1 MNKSKF
7 QLEEEKKQSI
17 LNCINSI
24 TGDLTESVISAP
36 GVDLIGSMR
45 STTDPLGSKNK
56 RGGPPTPFF
65 NPVVSPPPA
74 GAISF
79 GDAVNNAGSWIAD
92 KLFNSK
98 ESGPQNLMGN
108 HPNQRRPT
116 KSSDFKVNPI
126 GNIAPVTLASLSTDN
141 KQKYPFVARP
151 PFMLQTQINS
161 NLNNSKPSF
170 ASKASDN
177 PYMSANPEEDK
188 DFVGPPSS
196 LKDPEQDK
204 DFVGPPSS
212 LMNTSSTR
220 PGSPESTAGEIVN
233 GNREVGTPNISGTK
247 PAEWRGRNGMT
258 VDELNADSNRI
269 KSDMQNRGEPTS
281 VGSPEWVAWKRTHAP
296 TGVYDPTT
304 VTRSTIDQD
313 NSKLAA
319 DRQRGVARTGDRY
332 QGTPGVGSFE
342 QANRGKVGLD
352 VGMNPDNSP
361 EAVKKRSE
369 EGMQRAFDAGW
380 SQDPDGKMIDP
391 EQTTARRKDS
401 ENKGWEPS
409 TFEDEYL
416 DKRRLEI
423 ATWNAGKEQRATNAS
438 ERETKF
444 HSDALKKLQDRTELT
459 KARKDLEAEQSRK
472 TNTSS
477 SGSSRTVTEQ
487 AENTGAGGGS
497 GNLGTSGDTS
507 GDTSGITMSKEEE
520 NQWQTS
526 VNKLKQMPNISDSM
540 IAATDTVS
548 RFAGKSALWAL
559 NNPVGKFAIG
569 AVATPPEN
577 YFNTAMG
584 SLGQLG
590 FDNKNVAAHTNYYQ
604 SLLNLGTDKIPKSGI
619 PLVNTI
625 VNNIVEPAARNA
637 ASMATRMFLDPRS
650 LPNSKKVNFGAK
662 ETNKDTD
669 SEEETD
675 NSVPISSNKPAP
687 KQLTS
692 KP

>member
-45 STTDPLGSKNK
+45 MLKPTTDPSDNSNFAKQKVKSLID
-56 RGGPPTPFF
+56 P
-65 NPVVSPPPA
+65 
-74 GAISF
+74 
-79 GDAVNNAGSWIAD
+79 
-92 KLFNSK
+92 KL
-98 ESGPQNLMGN
+98 
-108 HPNQRRPT
+108 
-116 KSSDFKVNPI
+116 
-126 GNIAPVTLASLSTDN
+126 SLSTDN

-161 NLNNSKPSF
+161 NLNNSRPSF

-319 DRQRGVARTGDRY
+319 DRQRGVARTDDRY

-369 EGMQRAFDAGW
+369 EGLGRLRTTGWTQDSAGKWINPEQSMAQALDSASKLPKKDSIQDGSVGTNYEQDYLNQRADAIETWDAGEK
-380 SQDPDGKMIDP
+380 QK
-391 EQTTARRKDS
+391 
-401 ENKGWEPS
+401 
-409 TFEDEYL
+409 
-416 DKRRLEI
+416 
-423 ATWNAGKEQRATNAS
+423 ATNAS
-438 ERETKF
+438 AREATF
-444 HSDALKKLQDRTELT
+444 QSHALKKLQDRTALT
-459 KARKDLEAEQSRK
+459 RARKGLEDEQSRK

-507 GDTSGITMSKEEE
+507 GITMGKEEE
-520 NQWQTS
+520 NQWQAS
-526 VNKLKQMPNISDSM
+526 INNLKQLKMPNIQDSM
-540 IAATDTVS
+540 IAATK
-548 RFAGKSALWAL
+548 FAGA
-559 NNPVGKFAIG
+559 

-604 SLLNLGTDKIPKSGI
+604 SLLNLGTDKIPTSKI
-619 PLVNTI
+619 PFVNTI

-637 ASMATRMFLDPRS
+637 ASMATRMFFDPRS
-650 LPNSKKVNFGAK
+650 LPNSKKVNFGDK

-669 SEEETD
+669 SEEDTD

>member
-45 STTDPLGSKNK
+45 MLKPTTDPSDNSNFAKQKVKSLID
-56 RGGPPTPFF
+56 P
-65 NPVVSPPPA
+65 
-74 GAISF
+74 
-79 GDAVNNAGSWIAD
+79 
-92 KLFNSK
+92 KL
-98 ESGPQNLMGN
+98 
-108 HPNQRRPT
+108 
-116 KSSDFKVNPI
+116 
-126 GNIAPVTLASLSTDN
+126 SLSTDN

-161 NLNNSKPSF
+161 NLNNSRPSF

-196 LKDPEQDK
+196 L
-204 DFVGPPSS
+204 
-212 LMNTSSTR
+212 MNTSSSR

-233 GNREVGTPNISGTK
+233 GNREVETPNISGTK

-281 VGSPEWVAWKRTHAP
+281 VGSPEWVAWKRIHAP

-423 ATWNAGKEQRATNAS
+423 AWWNSGKDKRAADAS
-438 ERETKF
+438 EREAKF
-444 HSDALKKLQDRTELT
+444 HSDALKKLKDRTELI

-487 AENTGAGGGS
+487 AEKTGAGGGS

-526 VNKLKQMPNISDSM
+526 INNLKQLKMPNIQDSM
-540 IAATDTVS
+540 IAATK
-548 RFAGKSALWAL
+548 FAGK
-559 NNPVGKFAIG
+559 VGLS

-577 YFNTAMG
+577 YVNTAFG
-584 SLGQLG
+584 ALGQLG
-590 FDNKNVAAHTNYYQ
+590 FDQQNAEDHTRHYQ
-604 SLLNLGTDKIPKSGI
+604 NLLNVIPTTLTKLGI
-619 PLVNTI
+619 PGAATAGNLI
-625 VNNIVEPAARNA
+625 EPQTRNA
-637 ASMATRMFLDPRS
+637 AKLMTRMFFDPRAVT
-650 LPNSKKVNFGAK
+650 KGQRFKYK
-662 ETNKDTD
+662 EIAGNTD

-675 NSVPISSNKPAP
+675 NSVSISSNKPAP

>member
-45 STTDPLGSKNK
+45 MLKTTTD
-56 RGGPPTPFF
+56 
-65 NPVVSPPPA
+65 
-74 GAISF
+74 
-79 GDAVNNAGSWIAD
+79 
-92 KLFNSK
+92 
-98 ESGPQNLMGN
+98 
-108 HPNQRRPT
+108 
-116 KSSDFKVNPI
+116 SSDNSNFAKQKVKSLIDPK
-126 GNIAPVTLASLSTDN
+126 LSLSTDN

-161 NLNNSKPSF
+161 NLNNSRPSF
-170 ASKASDN
+170 SSKASDN

-196 LKDPEQDK
+196 LIDPEQDK

-220 PGSPESTAGEIVN
+220 PESPENTAAEIVN
-233 GNREVGTPNISGTK
+233 GNNQVGSPNISGTK

-281 VGSPEWVAWKRTHAP
+281 VGSSEWVDWKRKHAP

-361 EAVKKRSE
+361 EAVKKRTE
-369 EGMQRAFDAGW
+369 EGLGRLRTTGWTQDSAGKWINPEQSMAQALDSASKLPKKDSIQDDSAATNYEQDYLNQRASAIETW
-380 SQDPDGKMIDP
+380 
-391 EQTTARRKDS
+391 DS
-401 ENKGWEPS
+401 
-409 TFEDEYL
+409 D
-416 DKRRLEI
+416 
-423 ATWNAGKEQRATNAS
+423 KEQRAINAR
-438 ERETKF
+438 EREATF
-444 HSDALKKLQDRTELT
+444 QSDALKKLQDRTALT
-459 KARKDLEAEQSRK
+459 KARKELEVEQSRK

-507 GDTSGITMSKEEE
+507 GDTSGITMGKEEK

-526 VNKLKQMPNISDSM
+526 INNLKQLKMPNIQDSM
-540 IAATDTVS
+540 IAATK
-548 RFAGKSALWAL
+548 FAGK
-559 NNPVGKFAIG
+559 VGLS

-577 YFNTAMG
+577 YVNTAMG
-584 SLGQLG
+584 ALGQLG
-590 FDNKNVAAHTNYYQ
+590 FDQQNAEDHTRHYQ
-604 SLLNLGTDKIPKSGI
+604 NLLNVIPTTLTKLGI
-619 PLVNTI
+619 PGAATAGNLI
-625 VNNIVEPAARNA
+625 EPQTRNA
-637 ASMATRMFLDPRS
+637 AKLMTRMFLDPRAVT
-650 LPNSKKVNFGAK
+650 KGQRFKYK
-662 ETNKDTD
+662 EIAGNTD

-675 NSVPISSNKPAP
+675 NSVPVSSNKPAP